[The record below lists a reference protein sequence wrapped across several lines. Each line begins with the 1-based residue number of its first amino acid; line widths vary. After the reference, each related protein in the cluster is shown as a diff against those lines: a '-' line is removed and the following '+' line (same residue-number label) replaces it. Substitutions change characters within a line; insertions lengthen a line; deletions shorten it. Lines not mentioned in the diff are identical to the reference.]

1 MLGLPL
7 STVTSILAELDSYW
21 SEGEKKPLE
30 WDTPWAIVWTF
41 TRRLLTRGAH
51 LNNGFQ
57 LPLVKENH
65 VISEGEANNSYFI
78 SQLLISTYII
88 DLPQSHINNFFFVL
102 TFCPR
107 LLETLLPQ
115 CHIFYTSSLT
125 WTINVIK
132 FILLGCPS
140 LLFRTKDVSVS
151 WHLCQTCS
159 TLKTWKR
166 KLWAPEH
173 YFLMES
179 VNNHSRLWRATPQ
192 KITWAAGKRKKKT
205 LLCASFIGFAKTCTW
220 YVKSS
225 VWNH

>member
-1 MLGLPL
+1 MRDFLGNC
-7 STVTSILAELDSYW
+7 LD
-21 SEGEKKPLE
+21 LHRM
-30 WDTPWAIVWTF
+30 AI
-41 TRRLLTRGAH
+41 TRGGH
-51 LNNGFQ
+51 LSNGFQ

-88 DLPQSHINNFFFVL
+88 DLPQSHINNFIFVL
-102 TFCPR
+102 TFCPC

-159 TLKTWKR
+159 ILKTWER

-179 VNNHSRLWRATPQ
+179 DNNHSRLWTATPR
-192 KITWAAGKRKKKT
+192 KINMSSRKEEEKT
-205 LLCASFIGFAKTCTW
+205 PLVWFLHWFCKNLHLIREELCLKPLITKTITKWKSGLAS
-220 YVKSS
+220 S
-225 VWNH
+225 HP